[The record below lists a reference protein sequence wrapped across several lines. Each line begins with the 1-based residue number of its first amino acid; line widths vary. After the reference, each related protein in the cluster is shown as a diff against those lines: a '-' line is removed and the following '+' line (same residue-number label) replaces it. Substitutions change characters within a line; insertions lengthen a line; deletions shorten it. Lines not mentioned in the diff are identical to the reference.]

1 MAIAAGLAAVATAAW
16 VLLGAPSGGA
26 TRIDART
33 QIDAV
38 AATAGGAALSA
49 PASGAFASPAPPA
62 SSAQAVVVDV
72 AGRVATPGVYTL
84 ATGARVADA
93 LAAAGGALPGV
104 DLSVLNLARLLVD
117 GEQIPV
123 EIVGDPNGSGGSGAS
138 PGAAAGAPI
147 DLNRA
152 TGQMLEQL
160 PGVGPVLAQNI
171 LDWRS
176 GHGRFDSVDQ
186 LREVSGIGEAKYAQ
200 LKGRV
205 RV

>member
-16 VLLGAPSGGA
+16 VLFDAPSGGM
-26 TRIDART
+26 THIDPVT
-33 QIDAV
+33 HVDAV
-38 AATAGGAALSA
+38 AATSV
-49 PASGAFASPAPPA
+49 ASGQSGPPSMAGTQPSP
-62 SSAQAVVVDV
+62 SAQAVVVDV
-72 AGRVATPGVYTL
+72 AGDVAQPGVYSL
-84 ATGARVADA
+84 PAGSRVTDA

-104 DLSVLNLARLLVD
+104 DLSSLNLARVLVD

-123 EIVGDPNGSGGSGAS
+123 GIPGDPNGSSGSGGSGGS
-138 PGAAAGAPI
+138 VGTPDDAPI

-152 TGQMLEQL
+152 TAQMLDEL

-171 LDWRS
+171 LDWRTE
-176 GHGRFDSVDQ
+176 HGRFDAIDQ
-186 LREVSGIGEAKYAQ
+186 LRDVSGIGDAKYAQ